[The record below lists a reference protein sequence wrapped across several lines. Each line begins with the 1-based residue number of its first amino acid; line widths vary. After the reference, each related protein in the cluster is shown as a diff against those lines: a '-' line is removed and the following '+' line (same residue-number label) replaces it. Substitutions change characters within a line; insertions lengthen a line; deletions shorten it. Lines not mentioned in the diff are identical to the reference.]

1 MLSFEEGERIS
12 FEIGTHRWRKWMHFG
27 RRWTRGVGILKIGE
41 FSWTPSVNHSLNEKC
56 SSNSYGSQL
65 RQPIGYRVAKLT
77 NLKKKK
83 VTGNRDTMPRE
94 ALRHIQFCNSCNP
107 LTHASLV
114 RIQNQ
119 AWLNYDSTIQKLF
132 LSSWLVFEW

>member
-1 MLSFEEGERIS
+1 MD
-12 FEIGTHRWRKWMHFG
+12 
-27 RRWTRGVGILKIGE
+27 RGVGVLKIGE
-41 FSWTPSVNHSLNEKC
+41 FSGTSSVNHSLNEKC
-56 SSNSYGSQL
+56 ISNSYGSQL

-94 ALRHIQFCNSCNP
+94 ALRHIQFYSPCNP
-107 LTHASLV
+107 LTQESLV

-119 AWLNYDSTIQKLF
+119 A
-132 LSSWLVFEW
+132 